1 MSEDIEIEPRDQML
15 DQEETEGTKK
25 SVPIIS
31 DKEIEAIFVGGVPV
45 EADECKSNLKS
56 IPPAKL

>member
-1 MSEDIEIEPRDQML
+1 MSEDIETEPRDQML
-15 DQEETEGTKK
+15 DQEETEGTKN

-45 EADECKSNLKS
+45 EADECKS
-56 IPPAKL
+56 I

>member
-1 MSEDIEIEPRDQML
+1 MSEDIETEPREQQHS
-15 DQEETEGTKK
+15 QEEDEVPKH

-45 EADECKSNLKS
+45 EADESNLN
-56 IPPAKL
+56 